1 MIIFSDFA
9 DGKASKDALVGISIT
24 PMINKPGLNAYGTTL
39 KSGERIGCHSHAE
52 GEEWYVML
60 SGEGEIWT
68 ADVVD
73 NNLADIRTDKISKG
87 SVFCIYPDTAHQLL
101 AKTDIE
107 LIFLCPESH
116 LTTDRTLFADLIN

>member
-1 MIIFSDFA
+1 MIIFSDFT
-9 DGKASKDALVGISIT
+9 DGKGSEDELVGISIA
-24 PMINKPGLNAYGTTL
+24 PMITQPGLNAYGTTL
-39 KSGERIGCHSHAE
+39 KMGKRVGCHSHAE
-52 GEEWYVML
+52 GEEWYIIL

-73 NNLADIRTDKISKG
+73 NSLKDRRIDQVSKG
-87 SVFCIYPDTAHQLL
+87 SVFCIYPYTAHQLL

-116 LTTDRTLFADLIN
+116 ITTDRTLFADLIN

>member
-9 DGKASKDALVGISIT
+9 DGKGSEDALVGISIS
-24 PMINKPGLNAYGTTL
+24 PMINKPGLNAYGTTIEMG
-39 KSGERIGCHSHAE
+39 KRVGCHSHAE
-52 GEEWYVML
+52 GEEWYIIL

-73 NNLADIRTDKISKG
+73 NSLKDNRIDKVSKG
-87 SVFCIYPDTAHQLL
+87 SVFCIYPETAHQLL

-116 LTTDRTLFADLIN
+116 LTTDRTLLADLIN